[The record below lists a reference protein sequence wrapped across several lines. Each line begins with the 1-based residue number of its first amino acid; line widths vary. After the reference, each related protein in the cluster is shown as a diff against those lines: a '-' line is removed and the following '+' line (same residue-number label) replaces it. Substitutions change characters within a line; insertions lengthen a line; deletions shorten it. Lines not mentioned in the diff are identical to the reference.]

1 MFEISVPSRH
11 NFINRGWGLLV
22 SRILP
27 QLSRSNILKNKKAY
41 YIYIYAFIYIYI
53 YIPNN

>member
-1 MFEISVPSRH
+1 MA
-11 NFINRGWGLLV
+11 WGLLV
-22 SRILP
+22 FRFSP

-41 YIYIYAFIYIYI
+41 YIYIYTFIYIYI

>member
-1 MFEISVPSRH
+1 MFEISVLNRH

-22 SRILP
+22 SRVLP

-41 YIYIYAFIYIYI
+41 YIYIYTFIYIYL
-53 YIPNN
+53 YTQ